1 MTTIIDTTPAAE
13 YIETHGW
20 TQGAMK
26 RDGAVCLTGA
36 LRECDLKPGDWLI
49 ARAVYRAQEH
59 AEGWNDDL
67 GRTKHEVIDYLRS
80 HPVTDDNLEEV
91 FGPNWKSFVR
101 LVRRVAVSS
110 GEEADRM
117 MIDRSPA
124 MVYAGT
130 AAENA
135 VRGTSLERGA
145 SHACD
150 AVWYAAQHGTLY
162 AAWDATIA
170 VIVRDLITEDEYQTL
185 TARIRAGIGSDWEE
199 GEL

>member
-13 YIETHGW
+13 YIKTHGW

-67 GRTKHEVIDYLRS
+67 GRTKQEVIDYLRA

-110 GEEADRM
+110 GEEVDR
-117 MIDRSPA
+117 IDRIPA
-124 MVYAGT
+124 MLDAGI

-135 VRGTSLERGA
+135 VRGTSRERGA

-150 AVWYAAQHGTLY
+150 AVWCAAPYGTSY
-162 AAWDATIA
+162 AAWDAALA

>member
-20 TQGAMK
+20 IQGAMEC
-26 RDGAVCLTGA
+26 DGAVCLTGA

-59 AEGWNDDL
+59 SEVWNDDIE
-67 GRTKHEVIDYLRS
+67 RTKQEVIDYLRS
-80 HPVTDDNLEEV
+80 HPVTDDSLEEV

-110 GEEADRM
+110 GEEVDR
-117 MIDRSPA
+117 IDRIHA
-124 MVYAGT
+124 MLDTGT

-135 VRGTSLERGA
+135 MLGTPREREA

-150 AVWYAAQHGTLY
+150 A
-162 AAWDATIA
+162 AWDAAPYAACDAAGDAALA

-185 TARIRAGIGSDWEE
+185 TACIRAGIGSDWEE

>member
-13 YIETHGW
+13 YIKTHGW
-20 TQGAMK
+20 IQGAMK
-26 RDGAVCLTGA
+26 RGGAVCLTGA

-67 GRTKHEVIDYLRS
+67 GRTKQEVIDYLRS

-101 LVRRVAVSS
+101 LVRRVTMMS
-110 GEEADRM
+110 GEEVDRM
-117 MIDRSPA
+117 RIDRSPA
-124 MVYAGT
+124 TLGAGI

-135 VRGTSLERGA
+135 VRGTSRERGA
-145 SHACD
+145 LHAWD
-150 AVWYAAQHGTLY
+150 AVWCAAPYGTEYAAR
-162 AAWDATIA
+162 AAALA

>member
-49 ARAVYRAQEH
+49 ARAVYLDNGH
-59 AEGWNDDL
+59 AEVWNDDIE
-67 GRTKHEVIDYLRS
+67 RTKQEVIDYLRS
-80 HPVTDDNLEEV
+80 HPVTDDNLEEL
-91 FGPNWKSFVR
+91 FGPNWKLFVR

-110 GEEADRM
+110 GEEVDR
-117 MIDRSPA
+117 IDRSPA
-124 MVYAGT
+124 MLGAGI

-135 VRGTSLERGA
+135 VCSTSRERGA
-145 SHACD
+145 LHACD
-150 AVWYAAQHGTLY
+150 EVWYAAPYGTKY
-162 AAWDATIA
+162 AAWDAALA